1 MANGIAPN
9 PPNSNQTAVRPPV
22 VSYDS
27 GYEYSMDHYAD
38 VRLLVYE
45 AGNETSD
52 VPATYAA
59 AA

>member
-1 MANGIAPN
+1 
-9 PPNSNQTAVRPPV
+9 
-22 VSYDS
+22 
-27 GYEYSMDHYAD
+27 MDHYAD